1 MGGWFAR
8 RASSRVAS
16 LAIFAGAMLVSIRS
30 GHCEEPTSSPSSRPE
45 KGAVI
50 SLSATYRTSSN
61 YSRDYGPLPV
71 FLTGIGVL
79 HTARLPNQ
87 NELAEEFAFHTAL
100 EDSPYIEIDLGRA
113 CTITGL
119 RIENRRRQL
128 QERAK
133 GLTVWLSDDQRS
145 WREVAR
151 LEDVRAAWNIDLPTP
166 ESARY
171 VKLGLRVRNYLH
183 LARVEVLGHK
193 LSAGIGPG
201 SSPPESDGAFIAR
214 SAGGITVLVPQGI
227 VTDADRIRIGIAGS
241 RDDFSPIDNCFR
253 TLATADI
260 AVGNTNVF
268 GQGIVIRTKYDPKDL
283 NPHLAPADQISGWRW
298 DEGLHKWIRMP
309 VEVDEGD
316 RAIITR
322 THHLCPVKW
331 ITEGV
336 SGAVREGGMYLK
348 WAANSYFQMCGTI
361 PHTAYEWTLNRPR
374 MSAAFRVLCDSDA
387 LANSPHVG
395 DLAWGDRRKGPP
407 IPFGERR
414 GIPLFVW
421 DLGAALDE
429 AMAYYVTDLGLEPPD
444 APIVVKID
452 SWMAKLVPGGGPGCF
467 EPDYDRI
474 HFRSDTK
481 DSWSAANLKFRAAHE
496 LFHAFQHLV
505 IGSRWFDHPYVQT
518 GVTYLWW
525 AEACADFVAGRLV
538 TRSKQLVGHGTV
550 YPKLLDFPL
559 NYYGLPPHPDFK
571 ELEYDKAWFV
581 DYLVNQ
587 KKAPF
592 KEMHLAVANRKDPTI
607 VSTAHTIV
615 DARPGLDPVIDNLGS
630 FLKERTG
637 ESLQTIYRDFAG
649 FLLFSKDSVLLTAV
663 PQKDCAEKFDPY
675 PLPAKSGART
685 VPLEH
690 TFAVPAYYA
699 IRLWAVKPE
708 PAKSNAGTL
717 TNRTLKIELVR
728 RDPATVADVYVLPL
742 STESQDKGDI
752 ERAALKP
759 GGQPAP
765 KLRLETEGFAT
776 RLKVGPE
783 DMIFVVAFNTGIKDP
798 ASVAVRISDEGADPP
813 GGGGDSSPNPP
824 PNQSGSAGFH
834 WKSIDRKIYKSE
846 EYNLADYSKQSGT
859 ATDGSLHSREEWTL
873 GGTRGVHSGTMTW
886 SCNKGMEILQPGAT
900 LEITASITDET
911 GQGEVAGW
919 ISFQRPGTAWNQ
931 FDTSF
936 APIVEVTP
944 MGSKPGT
951 GAQDVRPGNKQG
963 DTLILRA
970 RMTAG
975 RSSVTY
981 DRVYEWQQVNVG
993 GIARLSTPSQ
1003 LRRLRGDL
1011 AR

>member
-1 MGGWFAR
+1 M
-8 RASSRVAS
+8 S
-16 LAIFAGAMLVSIRS
+16 AGPGQCGEITYLPPS
-30 GHCEEPTSSPSSRPE
+30 GPE
-45 KGAVI
+45 KDAVV
-50 SLSATYRTSSN
+50 SLSATYRTSSD
-61 YSRDYGPLPV
+61 YARDYGPLPAL
-71 FLTGIGVL
+71 LTGVGPL

-100 EDSPYIEIDLGRA
+100 EDSPYIEIDLGHA

-119 RIENRRRQL
+119 SIHNRLRQM

-133 GLTVWLSDDQRS
+133 GLTVWLSGDQRA

-151 LEDVRAAWNIDLPTP
+151 LEDVRAAWDIELPTP
-166 ESARY
+166 EPARY
-171 VKLGLRVRNYLH
+171 VKLGLRRRDYLH
-183 LARVEVLGHK
+183 LARVEVLGHEV
-193 LSAGIGPG
+193 SPGIGPG
-201 SSPPESDGAFIAR
+201 PRSPESDGAFIAR
-214 SAGGITVLVPQGI
+214 SAGDITVLVPRGA
-227 VTDADRIRIGIAGS
+227 VSDAGAIRITTASG

-260 AVGNTNVF
+260 AVGTTNVF
-268 GQGIVIRTKYDPKDL
+268 DQGVVIRTRYNPKDL
-283 NPHLAPADQISGWRW
+283 NPNLAPADQISGWRW
-298 DEGLHKWIRMP
+298 DEGPHKWIRMP
-309 VEVDEGD
+309 VEVNEGGQV
-316 RAIITR
+316 IITR
-322 THHLCPVKW
+322 TLHLCPVKW

-348 WAANSYFQMCGTI
+348 WAANSYFQMNGTI

-395 DLAWGDRRKGPP
+395 DLAWGNNRVGPP
-407 IPFGERR
+407 IPVGERR

-421 DLGAALDE
+421 DLGAALDA

-444 APIVVKID
+444 TPIVVKID

-481 DSWSAANLKFRAAHE
+481 DSWSATNLKFRAAHE
-496 LFHAFQHLV
+496 LFHAFQHKV
-505 IGSRWFDHPYVQT
+505 IGRRWFDHPYAQT
-518 GVTYLWW
+518 KGTYLWW

-538 TRSKQLVGHGTV
+538 TQSKQLVGHGTV

-571 ELEYDKAWFV
+571 ELEYDKAWFI

-615 DARPGLDPVIDNLGS
+615 DARPSLDPVIDNLGS

-663 PQKDCAEKFDPY
+663 PQRDCAEKFDPY
-675 PLPAKSGART
+675 PLPAKGGAAAA
-685 VPLEH
+685 PLEH

-708 PAKSNAGTL
+708 PAKSDAGTL
-717 TNRTLKIELVR
+717 TNRTLKVELVR

-742 STESQDKGDI
+742 STEWKDEKDI
-752 ERAALKP
+752 DRRALKP

-765 KLRLETEGFAT
+765 RLSLETVGSAF
-776 RLKVGPE
+776 RLDVGPE

-798 ASVAVRISDEGADPP
+798 ASVVVRISDEGTKPRV
-813 GGGGDSSPNPP
+813 GGRGSPPNPP
-824 PNQSGSAGFH
+824 PNASGDAGFH
-834 WKSIDRKIYKSE
+834 WKSIGQKIYKSE
-846 EYNLADYSKQSGT
+846 EYNLADYSKQSGS

-873 GGTRGVHSGTMTW
+873 GETTGVHSGTMTW
-886 SCNKGMEILQPGAT
+886 SCNTGMEILQPGT
-900 LEITASITDET
+900 TIEVTASITDET

-919 ISFQRPGTAWNQ
+919 ISFQRPGTAWNM
-931 FDTSF
+931 FDASF
-936 APIVEVTP
+936 APIIEVSPATENMP
-944 MGSKPGT
+944 LTRGQGVPPGKK
-951 GAQDVRPGNKQG
+951 AG

-975 RSSVTY
+975 RSSITY
-981 DRVYEWQQVNVG
+981 DRAYEWQQVGRG
-993 GIARLSTPSQ
+993 GIARLSARSQ
-1003 LRRLRGDL
+1003 LHR
-1011 AR
+1011 

>member
-1 MGGWFAR
+1 MGWSFPR

-16 LAIFAGAMLVSIRS
+16 LALYAGAMFASVRL
-30 GHCEEPTSSPSSRPE
+30 GHCGQPAFSPPSRPE
-45 KGAVI
+45 KATVV
-50 SLSATYRTSSN
+50 SLGATYRTSSD

-71 FLTGIGVL
+71 LLTGVGPL

-100 EDSPYIEIDLGRA
+100 EDSPYIEIDLGHA

-119 RIENRRRQL
+119 GIHNRRRQL

-133 GLTVWLSDDQRS
+133 GLTVWLSGDQRA

-151 LEDVRAAWNIDLPTP
+151 LEDVRAAWDIELPTP
-166 ESARY
+166 EPARY
-171 VKLGLRVRNYLH
+171 VKLGLRRRDYLH
-183 LARVEVLGHK
+183 LARVEVLGHEV
-193 LSAGIGPG
+193 SPGIGPG
-201 SSPPESDGAFIAR
+201 SSPAESDGAFIAR
-214 SAGGITVLVPQGI
+214 SAGDITVLVPRGI
-227 VTDADRIRIGIAGS
+227 VTDADTIRIAKASG

-260 AVGNTNVF
+260 TVGKTNVF
-268 GQGIVIRTKYDPKDL
+268 DQGIFIRAKYDPKDL

-298 DEGLHKWIRMP
+298 DEGPHKWIRMP

-316 RAIITR
+316 QAIVTR

-348 WAANSYFQMCGTI
+348 WAANSYFQMYGTI

-407 IPFGERR
+407 IPVGERR

-429 AMAYYVTDLGLEPPD
+429 TMAYCVNDLGLEPPD
-444 APIVVKID
+444 TPIVVKID

-474 HFRSDTK
+474 HFRSDTE

-496 LFHAFQHLV
+496 LFHAFQHRV
-505 IGSRWFDHPYVQT
+505 IGRRWFDHPYAQT
-518 GVTYLWW
+518 GGTYLWW

-559 NYYGLPPHPDFK
+559 HYHGLPPHPDFK

-607 VSTAHTIV
+607 V
-615 DARPGLDPVIDNLGS
+615 DANPSLGPVIDNLGS

-663 PQKDCAEKFDPY
+663 PQKDCAEKFDSY

-685 VPLEH
+685 APLEH
-690 TFAVPAYYA
+690 TFAVPACYA

-728 RDPATVADVYVLPL
+728 SDPATVADVYVLPL
-742 STESQDKGDI
+742 STESKDKGDI

-759 GGQPAP
+759 GGQPVP
-765 KLRLETEGFAT
+765 RLSLKTVGSAT
-776 RLKVGPE
+776 RLNVGPE
-783 DMIFVVAFNTGIKDP
+783 DMIFVVASNTGIEDP
-798 ASVAVRISDEGADPP
+798 ASVVVRISDEGANPP
-813 GGGGDSSPNPP
+813 GAGRGSPPTPP
-824 PNQSGSAGFH
+824 LNQSGSAGFH

-846 EYNLADYSKQSGT
+846 DYNLADYSKQSGT
-859 ATDGSLHSREEWTL
+859 AADGSLHSREEWTL
-873 GGTRGVHSGTMTW
+873 GETKGIHSGTMTW
-886 SCNKGMEILQPGAT
+886 SCNTGMEILQPGTT

-919 ISFQRPGTAWNQ
+919 ISFQRPGTPWNT
-931 FDTSF
+931 FDSSF
-936 APIVEVTP
+936 APIVEVSP
-944 MGSKPGT
+944 GMEDKPRT
-951 GAQDVRPGNKQG
+951 RAQDVPPGNKAG

-975 RSSVTY
+975 RSSITC
-981 DRVYEWQQVNVG
+981 DRVYEWQPVNRG
-993 GIARLSTPSQ
+993 GIARLSTQSQ
-1003 LRRLRGDL
+1003 LHR
-1011 AR
+1011 

>member
-1 MGGWFAR
+1 MGGWLPHR
-8 RASSRVAS
+8 HPSRVVS
-16 LAIFAGAMLVSIRS
+16 LAIVAVATLMPARS
-30 GHCEEPTSSPSSRPE
+30 GQCGETASLPPSGPE
-45 KGAVI
+45 KDTVI
-50 SLSATYRTSSN
+50 SLSATYRTSSD
-61 YSRDYGPLPV
+61 YARDYRPLPV
-71 FLTGIGVL
+71 LLTGVGPL
-79 HTARLPNQ
+79 HTARLPDQ
-87 NELAEEFAFHTAL
+87 PELAEEFAFHTAL
-100 EDSPYIEIDLGRA
+100 EDSPYIEIDLGRPS
-113 CTITGL
+113 TITGL
-119 RIENRRRQL
+119 RVENRRRQL
-128 QERAK
+128 RERAR
-133 GLTVWLSDDQRS
+133 GLTVWLSGDRRS

-151 LEDVRAAWNIDLPTP
+151 LDDVRAAWDIHLSTP
-166 ESARY
+166 EPARY
-171 VKLGLRVRNYLH
+171 VKLGLRRRDYLH
-183 LARVEVLGHK
+183 LARVEVLGHEV
-193 LSAGIGPG
+193 SPGSGPG
-201 SSPPESDGAFIAR
+201 PRPHEPDGAFIAH
-214 SAGGITVLVPQGI
+214 SAGDITVLVPRGS
-227 VTDADRIRIGIAGS
+227 VTDADAIHITRASG
-241 RDDFSPIDNCFR
+241 RDDFSPIDSCFR

-260 AVGNTNVF
+260 TVGKTNVF
-268 GQGIVIRTKYDPKDL
+268 DQGIVIRAKYDPKDL

-298 DEGLHKWIRMP
+298 DEGPHKWIRMP

-322 THHLCPVKW
+322 TLHLCPVKW

-336 SGAVREGGMYLK
+336 SGAVREGGRYLK
-348 WAANSYFQMCGTI
+348 WAANSYFQMNGTI

-395 DLAWGDRRKGPP
+395 DLAWGNNRVGPP
-407 IPFGERR
+407 IPVGERP

-444 APIVVKID
+444 TPIVVKID

-481 DSWSAANLKFRAAHE
+481 DSWSATNLKFRAAHE
-496 LFHAFQHLV
+496 LFHAFQHKV
-505 IGSRWFDHPYVQT
+505 IGRRWFDHPYAQT
-518 GVTYLWW
+518 GGTYLWW

-538 TRSKQLVGHGTV
+538 TQSKQLVGHGTV

-571 ELEYDKAWFV
+571 ELEYDKAWFI

-615 DARPGLDPVIDNLGS
+615 DARPSLDPVIDNLGS

-663 PQKDCAEKFDPY
+663 PQRDCAEKFDPY
-675 PLPAKSGART
+675 PLPAKGGAAAA
-685 VPLEH
+685 PIEH

-708 PAKSNAGTL
+708 PAKSDAGTL
-717 TNRTLKIELVR
+717 TNRTLKVELVR

-742 STESQDKGDI
+742 STEWKDEKDI
-752 ERAALKP
+752 DRRALKP

-765 KLRLETEGFAT
+765 RLRLEKEGFAT
-776 RLKVGPE
+776 RLDVGPE

-798 ASVAVRISDEGADPP
+798 ASVVVRISDEGANPQVGGRGSPP
-813 GGGGDSSPNPP
+813 TPSPDTSGG
-824 PNQSGSAGFH
+824 AGFH
-834 WKSIDRKIYKSE
+834 WKSIARKTHKSE

-873 GGTRGVHSGTMTW
+873 GELKGVHSGTMTW
-886 SCNKGMEILQPGAT
+886 SCKTGMEILQPGAT

-911 GQGEVAGW
+911 GQGEIAGW
-919 ISFQRPGTAWNQ
+919 ISFQRPGTAWNV

-936 APIVEVTP
+936 APIVEV
-944 MGSKPGT
+944 SPGT
-951 GAQDVRPGNKQG
+951 ENMPLTRGQEVPPGNKLG

-975 RSSVTY
+975 RSSITY
-981 DRVYEWQQVNVG
+981 DRVFEWQQVSRG
-993 GIARLSTPSQ
+993 GIARLSTQSQ
-1003 LRRLRGDL
+1003 LHR
-1011 AR
+1011 